1 MRKSTIARLVTG
13 VAALALGA
21 TAFSAPASAQGVAP
35 LTLTKLAP
43 ITEAA
48 QIGGSFPAPLRVRA
62 TRAGKP
68 VAGVVITFAALP
80 TCPPAGCR
88 QHAIYLAG
96 ASFLGVSRKDGVRVN
111 GVLMHDTPHG
121 ALVKTNANGIATSPK
136 IGGSPDGI
144 AKVEAYPVFV
154 SPYTPPVYWDL
165 AVG

>member
-1 MRKSTIARLVTG
+1 MRTSTIARLVAG

-21 TAFSAPASAQGVAP
+21 TAFSAPATAQGVS

-88 QHAIYLAG
+88 QHVIYLAG
-96 ASFLGVSRKDGVRVN
+96 VSFLDVTREDGVRVN
-111 GVLMHDTPHG
+111 GVLLHDTPHG
-121 ALVKTNANGIATSPK
+121 AWVKTGANGIATSPK
-136 IGGSPDGI
+136 IGGSPAGV
-144 AKVEAYPVFV
+144 AKVEAYPALV
-154 SPYTPPVYWDL
+154 SPYTPPVYWHL
-165 AVG
+165 SVG